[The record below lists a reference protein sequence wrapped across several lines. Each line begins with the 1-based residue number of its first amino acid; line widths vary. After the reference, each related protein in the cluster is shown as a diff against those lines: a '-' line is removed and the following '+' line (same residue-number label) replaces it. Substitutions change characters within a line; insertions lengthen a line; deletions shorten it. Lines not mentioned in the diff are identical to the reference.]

1 MPPRARSE
9 SPLPLDLPVPPTDRF
24 EKRARRKGARL
35 IAGVDEAGRGPLAG
49 PVVVA
54 AVLFDGRIPK
64 GLDDSKKLAAVER
77 ERLYGMILEKGLVSV
92 VVASRARVDRM
103 NILRASL
110 WGMSRAV
117 AGLPVRPDHVLVDG
131 NMLPPGLPCPA
142 EAIVDGDA
150 LSVSIAA
157 ASIVAKVTRDRLMA
171 QVGLAFPNYG
181 FGEHKGY
188 STPGHFAALD
198 AHGPCIHHRRS
209 FAPIRAALGLE
220 PAEDQDDLF
229 SSSAAIGDLVGAEPA
244 PPADDAVVALDQRP
258 QAAAGEDALRPAV
271 G

>member
-1 MPPRARSE
+1 MPRVKSE
-9 SPLPLDLPVPPTDRF
+9 SPLPLDLPLPPTDRF

-54 AVLFDGRIPK
+54 AVLFEARIPK
-64 GLDDSKKLAAVER
+64 GLDDSKKLTAPER
-77 ERLYGMILEKGLVSV
+77 ERLYDLILERALVSV

-131 NMLPPGLPCPA
+131 NMLPPRLPCPA
-142 EAIVDGDA
+142 EAIVGGDA

-157 ASIVAKVTRDRLMA
+157 ASIVAKVTRDRLMIA
-171 QVGLAFPNYG
+171 VGHAFPDYG

-188 STPGHFAALD
+188 STPGHFEALD

-209 FAPIRAALGLE
+209 FAPIRVALGLE
-220 PAEDQDDLF
+220 PAQADLF
-229 SSSAAIGDLVGAEPA
+229 ALAAVGDLAGAEPA
-244 PPADDAVVALDQRP
+244 PPADDAVMAFDQRP
-258 QAAAGEDALRPAV
+258 QAAAGEDAFRPAV

>member
-1 MPPRARSE
+1 MPRPSAE
-9 SPLPLDLPVPPTDRF
+9 SPPLIDLPLPPTDRF
-24 EKRARRKGARL
+24 EKRARRNGARL
-35 IAGVDEAGRGPLAG
+35 VAGVDEAGRGPLAG

-54 AVLFDGRIPK
+54 AVLFEGRIPK
-64 GLDDSKKLAAVER
+64 GLDDSKKLTAAER
-77 ERLYGMILEKGLVSV
+77 ERLYDIILEKAAVSV

-117 AGLPVRPDHVLVDG
+117 AGLSRCPDYVLVDG

-142 EAIVDGDA
+142 EAVIGGDG

-171 QVGLAFPNYG
+171 QLGLAFPDYG

-188 STPGHFAALD
+188 STPGHFEALD
-198 AHGPCIHHRRS
+198 RHGPCIHHRRS
-209 FAPIRAALGLE
+209 FAPVRIALGLE
-220 PAEDQDDLF
+220 PEKIDLF
-229 SSSAAIGDLVGAEPA
+229 GSAADGDLFGADAP
-244 PPADDAVVALDQRP
+244 PPADHPVDALDRRP
-258 QAAAGEDALRPAV
+258 
-271 G
+271 

>member
-1 MPPRARSE
+1 MPRAAE
-9 SPLPLDLPVPPTDRF
+9 SSLPLDLPLPPTDRF
-24 EKRARRKGARL
+24 ERRARRKGARL

-64 GLDDSKKLAAVER
+64 GLDDSKRLQPAER
-77 ERLYGMILEKGLVSV
+77 ERLYAIILEKAAVSV

-110 WGMSRAV
+110 WGMARAV

-131 NMLPPGLPCPA
+131 NLLPPGLPCPA
-142 EAIVDGDA
+142 EAIVGGDG

-157 ASIVAKVTRDRLMA
+157 ASIVAKVTRDRLMTEI
-171 QVGLAFPNYG
+171 GRAFPDYG
-181 FGEHKGY
+181 FEDHKGY

-209 FAPIRAALGLE
+209 FAPVRMALGIE
-220 PAEDQDDLF
+220 PIQDDLF
-229 SSSAAIGDLVGAEPA
+229 ACDLAAGGDPAGEGAP
-244 PPADDAVVALDQRP
+244 PPADDTVAAIDQRKR
-258 QAAAGEDALRPAV
+258 AAAGGRPASAI

>member
-1 MPPRARSE
+1 MGRLPGRWWWRRS
-9 SPLPLDLPVPPTDRF
+9 SSRP
-24 EKRARRKGARL
+24 
-35 IAGVDEAGRGPLAG
+35 
-49 PVVVA
+49 
-54 AVLFDGRIPK
+54 RIPK
-64 GLDDSKKLAAVER
+64 GLDNSKKLTAPER
-77 ERLYGMILEKGLVSV
+77 ERLYDLILEKALVSV

-131 NMLPPGLPCPA
+131 NMLPPAPPLPG

-157 ASIVAKVTRDRLMA
+157 ASIVAKVTRDRLMVA
-171 QVGLAFPNYG
+171 VGRAFPDYG

-198 AHGPCIHHRRS
+198 THGPCIHHRRS
-209 FAPIRAALGLE
+209 FAPIRVALGLE
-220 PAEDQDDLF
+220 PAQVDLF
-229 SSSAAIGDLVGAEPA
+229 ALAAVGDLAGAEPA
-244 PPADDAVVALDQRP
+244 PPADDAVMAFDQRP
-258 QAAAGEDALRPAV
+258 QAAAGEDAFRPAV